1 VPNNRESL
9 RRWLE
14 NPSAIKPGAL
24 MPPMGLA
31 ADELD
36 AMTDYLLT
44 LH

>member
-1 VPNNRESL
+1 M

-24 MPPMGLA
+24 MPAMGVSGE
-31 ADELD
+31 ELD